1 MSHEVK
7 CPNCGKTFTIDEV
20 SYAEIQNQVRNAEFT
35 RELEDRLRAVETTNR
50 KEIENTKL
58 AVASAYKEQLSNKER
73 EILDLKSKIANANTE
88 RELAVE
94 RATKSGERE
103 LMELKNDLRNVRVE
117 SENAIANLKDRY
129 EYRIKEIATERD
141 FYKDLKK
148 QMSTK
153 MVGETL
159 EQHCE
164 VEFNKIRAT
173 GFKNATFGKDNTVSA
188 TGSKGDYIYRETDD
202 AGNEIIS
209 IMFEMKNENETTATK
224 HKNEHF
230 FKELDKDRREKNCEY
245 AVLVSL
251 LESDNDFYNAGIVDV
266 SYQSGFPKMYV
277 VRPQCFVPI
286 ITILRNAAM
295 STLDTKAELA
305 RVKNQNIDITN
316 FEQKLADFK
325 SSFALNSD
333 RATANFKKAI
343 DDIDKS
349 IKNLEDTKEAL
360 LKTIKNFDTAQGKL
374 DDLTVKRLIRGN
386 ETMTKMFA
394 KLDK

>member
-94 RATKSGERE
+94 RATKSGEHE